1 MLNNYFIGFEETSSY
16 WSSQFFSVFLW
27 SQSIGR
33 YLNKG
38 RVIYHQV
45 GQGCVFVV
53 VAVGWGGRVH
63 FYMIHI
69 FTNLPV
75 SPGSF
80 GPLKVGVKEFMILPL
95 TFL

>member
-1 MLNNYFIGFEETSSY
+1 M
-16 WSSQFFSVFLW
+16 
-27 SQSIGR
+27 
-33 YLNKG
+33 
-38 RVIYHQV
+38 
-45 GQGCVFVV
+45 FVV

-63 FYMIHI
+63 FDMIHI

-80 GPLKVGVKEFMILPL
+80 GPLKAGVKKFMILIL

>member
-1 MLNNYFIGFEETSSY
+1 M
-16 WSSQFFSVFLW
+16 
-27 SQSIGR
+27 
-33 YLNKG
+33 
-38 RVIYHQV
+38 
-45 GQGCVFVV
+45 FVV
-53 VAVGWGGRVH
+53 IAVWTGGRVH

-80 GPLKVGVKEFMILPL
+80 GPLKVGVKKFMILSL

>member
-1 MLNNYFIGFEETSSY
+1 M
-16 WSSQFFSVFLW
+16 
-27 SQSIGR
+27 
-33 YLNKG
+33 
-38 RVIYHQV
+38 
-45 GQGCVFVV
+45 FVV

-80 GPLKVGVKEFMILPL
+80 GPLKVGVKSYDL
-95 TFL
+95 TTYIFVNALKIYLS

>member
-1 MLNNYFIGFEETSSY
+1 M
-16 WSSQFFSVFLW
+16 
-27 SQSIGR
+27 
-33 YLNKG
+33 
-38 RVIYHQV
+38 
-45 GQGCVFVV
+45 
-53 VAVGWGGRVH
+53 VAVEWGGHVH

-80 GPLKVGVKEFMILPL
+80 GPLKVGVKKFMILPL

>member
-1 MLNNYFIGFEETSSY
+1 MF
-16 WSSQFFSVFLW
+16 V
-27 SQSIGR
+27 
-33 YLNKG
+33 
-38 RVIYHQV
+38 V
-45 GQGCVFVV
+45 VV
-53 VAVGWGGRVH
+53 VAVGWEGRVH

-80 GPLKVGVKEFMILPL
+80 GPLKVGVKKFMILPP

>member
-1 MLNNYFIGFEETSSY
+1 M
-16 WSSQFFSVFLW
+16 
-27 SQSIGR
+27 
-33 YLNKG
+33 
-38 RVIYHQV
+38 
-45 GQGCVFVV
+45 FVV
-53 VAVGWGGRVH
+53 VAVGWGEHVH

-80 GPLKVGVKEFMILPL
+80 GPLKVDVKKFMILSL